1 MVMVMDEKLS
11 EWVSTA
17 DVAEALGV
25 SMSKAR
31 KVIRDEGLTVFT
43 VGSRW
48 KIYRED
54 LERLVMEVRARG
66 GV

>member
-1 MVMVMDEKLS
+1 MDEKLS